1 MESGYDGVSAAD
13 WADELT
19 RRVGDAMRT
28 RRNELGISAAAVADR
43 TKRLGYPIT
52 RSTIAKIE
60 SGSRASKL
68 DLTELLILALALQ
81 TTPAAL
87 MFSDAPDGE
96 SRVFPAAPPFPSGDS
111 YEWWCGETV
120 GAGIWDVEHD
130 RDSLA
135 RVSSLRRLI
144 RIRNAKH
151 REQLRLYRAQGKGYG
166 DSPLL
171 LELDEDEVEA
181 ARQAARDGW
190 TVKGYG
196 EHDDG

>member
-13 WADELT
+13 WADDLT

-28 RRNELGISAAAVADR
+28 RRKELGISAAAVADR

-68 DLTELLILALALQ
+68 DVTELLILALALQ
-81 TTPAAL
+81 TSPSAL

-96 SRVFPAAPPFPSGDS
+96 SRLFPAVSPGRSGDG
-111 YEWWCGETV
+111 YQWWCGEM
-120 GAGIWDVEHD
+120 GGLSIWDGAHD
-130 RDSLA
+130 EVANGRMA
-135 RVSSLRRLI
+135 SLRRLI
-144 RIRNAKH
+144 RIRRAKF
-151 REQLRLYRAQGKGYG
+151 RESLRLVRERGAGYG

-171 LELDEDEVEA
+171 LELDDEEAEA

-196 EHDDG
+196 AGDDG

>member
-111 YEWWCGETV
+111 YEWWCGETG

-130 RDSLA
+130 RDSIA
-135 RVSSLRRLI
+135 RVSSLRRLL
-144 RIRNAKH
+144 RIRKARG
-151 REQLRLYRAQGKGYG
+151 REKLRLYREQGKGYG
-166 DSPLL
+166 DSALL
-171 LELDEDEVEA
+171 LELDEEESEA

-190 TVKGYG
+190 TVNP
-196 EHDDG
+196 DG